1 MILNMNDNNLTSTLM
16 SVKESTDMVQLF
28 KNNIN

>member
-1 MILNMNDNNLTSTLM
+1 MNDNNLTSTLM